1 LAHVPATLRAS
12 EVRSG
17 TTPRVRYRLDFTSTY
32 TFAPGTD
39 CDLAVTNTFV
49 ETFTDTSEAI
59 RALDPPQVYAL
70 DDGSASNVY
79 SPAFTQSTYAR
90 SHVADR
96 LGGASRN
103 TYTWDYRFVYHFNG
117 VDLTRLRIVRLTDL
131 EKREMFE
138 PFVFTDSQTA
148 ERVARA
154 VTRAAKLC
162 GARDTDPFAGP
173 TPGPDPFAKP
183 LQ

>member
-32 TFAPGTD
+32 TFAPGTH

-96 LGGASRN
+96 L
-103 TYTWDYRFVYHFNG
+103 
-117 VDLTRLRIVRLTDL
+117 
-131 EKREMFE
+131 
-138 PFVFTDSQTA
+138 A
-148 ERVARA
+148 ERAGIR
-154 VTRAAKLC
+154 TRGITGSSIISTASISHVCASY
-162 GARDTDPFAGP
+162 A
-173 TPGPDPFAKP
+173 
-183 LQ
+183 